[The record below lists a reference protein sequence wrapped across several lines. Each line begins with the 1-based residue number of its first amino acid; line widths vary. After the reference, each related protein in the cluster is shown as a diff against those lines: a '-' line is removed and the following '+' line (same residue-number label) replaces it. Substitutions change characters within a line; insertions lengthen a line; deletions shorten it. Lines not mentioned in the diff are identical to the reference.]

1 MTTILVRRPDVGTL
15 SVAAAV
21 VLGLQAFRVFTS
33 HMFWVVGE
41 TSDRVLLAAIV
52 FGVLILWG
60 LAEPLARLIGMGR
73 ARLVSITL
81 LAGLAVVG
89 QVSASPAADAW
100 IGAVGTI
107 AFGWVLALW
116 VSSVGRAAGQGLA
129 LAFTADVAIRGV
141 FRTVDAPFSDSPWAA
156 GIVAL
161 LALLALAGGWRAA
174 GRPAEF
180 GGPLRS
186 LSLLGL
192 GPALVVFMA
201 FSGNFGQMAAPSGLD
216 LRAALIWVAGA
227 AMVGLGWSSAS
238 AKSGRGMSL
247 IHVAVASL
255 VMVVGAWIAGAMP
268 SSTVPGLALVGL
280 GLPVV
285 TTALFP
291 EDRKPRTSAW
301 SVSNVTVGGVALVA
315 LLFIF
320 YSFYAPP
327 WVLPGSVAVAVV
339 LALVSSLS
347 RHQEPGKRLIPALA
361 PLLFLPPFIV
371 GLISGAPSS
380 DRAPIATDASLSV
393 MTYNIRQG
401 FGATGRFDLE
411 AVAQEIE
418 KRPTDVVGLQEIGR
432 GWVISGAADT
442 LAWLSHRLE
451 APAYYGANMGDLWG
465 NAVLTRLPVFG
476 ASNTHFGSEGR
487 VPRGFQRI
495 GIQTAGAPITILH
508 THLDHEDDADTVRAS
523 QVVRVLED
531 WGKAPRTIVLGDLNA
546 TPDSVA
552 IRTLTNAGFVDVSPD
567 GPLTYPASA
576 PEDRIDYIFVTPD
589 LTVNLAETRESLASD
604 HLPVW
609 ASLAGT

>member
-1 MTTILVRRPDVGTL
+1 
-15 SVAAAV
+15 
-21 VLGLQAFRVFTS
+21 
-33 HMFWVVGE
+33 
-41 TSDRVLLAAIV
+41 
-52 FGVLILWG
+52 
-60 LAEPLARLIGMGR
+60 
-73 ARLVSITL
+73 
-81 LAGLAVVG
+81 
-89 QVSASPAADAW
+89 
-100 IGAVGTI
+100 
-107 AFGWVLALW
+107 
-116 VSSVGRAAGQGLA
+116 
-129 LAFTADVAIRGV
+129 
-141 FRTVDAPFSDSPWAA
+141 
-156 GIVAL
+156 
-161 LALLALAGGWRAA
+161 
-174 GRPAEF
+174 
-180 GGPLRS
+180 
-186 LSLLGL
+186 
-192 GPALVVFMA
+192 
-201 FSGNFGQMAAPSGLD
+201 
-216 LRAALIWVAGA
+216 
-227 AMVGLGWSSAS
+227 
-238 AKSGRGMSL
+238 
-247 IHVAVASL
+247 
-255 VMVVGAWIAGAMP
+255 
-268 SSTVPGLALVGL
+268 
-280 GLPVV
+280 
-285 TTALFP
+285 
-291 EDRKPRTSAW
+291 
-301 SVSNVTVGGVALVA
+301 
-315 LLFIF
+315 
-320 YSFYAPP
+320 
-327 WVLPGSVAVAVV
+327 V